1 MSSANVR
8 MNCEE
13 GIVDTRAA
21 ERLHRGWGTQ
31 RACAWLVSALMVVA
45 ASGQA
50 VAAPVDDAAMDVAR
64 QFAAKLG
71 APMPFRTVAV
81 LPIAGD
87 DDHTL
92 ELALIDALKRGSTAN
107 GKDVTVVD
115 RTNLDH
121 VIEELGRQ
129 GRVEFDEKTAA
140 RVGELLNAEAIVFGS
155 IEAQRGNP
163 LFAEMRALLKVD
175 RVEQGVILDAGA
187 FSASAVSTAGMAAAA
202 VAIVLMTTITVVAG
216 LRAFGRKQKTRR
228 AAGDKEAVARLLV
241 PVVQAKTL
249 LQQAQANLL
258 ASQQASAAEAVR
270 GVERAVLDLAQR
282 IEQAPLPD
290 LSRSGKDVKA
300 ALRFDEALFEPLAKL
315 ASAARELL
323 DAASDAGNGA
333 PNDRVRAKAD
343 EARSLVT
350 ELTTRLQGREQHL
363 R

>member
-1 MSSANVR
+1 MGQTNVR
-8 MNCEE
+8 TASEE
-13 GIVDTRAA
+13 GIVQTRAA
-21 ERLHRGWGTQ
+21 ERLHRGWGMQ
-31 RACAWLVSALMVVA
+31 RTCAWVLGALFVLA
-45 ASGQA
+45 ASGRA
-50 VAAPVDDAAMDVAR
+50 IAAPVDDAARDIAR

-92 ELALIDALKRGSTAN
+92 ELALIDALKRGSSAD

-202 VAIVLMTTITVVAG
+202 AAIVLLTVVTVVTG

-241 PVVQAKTL
+241 PVTQAKTL
-249 LQQAQANLL
+249 LQQAQAKLL
-258 ASQQASAAEAVR
+258 AAEQAGAAEAVR

-300 ALRFDEALFEPLAKL
+300 ALRFDEALFAPIERLAKL
-315 ASAARELL
+315 AGELAH
-323 DAASDAGNGA
+323 DAAATGRGQA
-333 PNDRVRAKAD
+333 AERVRNKA
-343 EARSLVT
+343 EEVGAHVANLVSQI
-350 ELTTRLQGREQHL
+350 EGRALHV